1 MSEEKV
7 MRDFEGTPINIGDEV
22 IYISRKYTKSAEL
35 RRGTVTGFKRGNCQI
50 GTELFKTVAPYNT
63 YKVGDGNKEEA

>member
-22 IYISRKYTKSAEL
+22 IYISRTYTKSAEL
-35 RRGTVTGFKRGNCQI
+35 RRGRVTGFKRGNCQI
-50 GTELFKTVAPYNT
+50 GT
-63 YKVGDGNKEEA
+63 

>member
-22 IYISRKYTKSAEL
+22 IYIKRTYTQSAEL
-35 RRGTVTGFKRGNCQI
+35 RRGKVTGFKRGNCQL